1 MDNRDR
7 ETRSNLCFG
16 SIDWRYDLVITK
28 IDAGSTRAKS
38 GNDLYHARFYYFCK
52 CAIPGRSSV
61 ILDNLKPNGM
71 GAAILY
77 NGTKD
82 PKREDKMKTVR
93 MKGKNVEEAT
103 RAALAVLGKEREAVE
118 VKILNEG
125 KPAMLGVLGGED
137 AEVEVMAKEGAGEEA
152 KLVLQ
157 NILDKMGFLAMVDQ
171 VTEEEEGVSMSV
183 KGEDMGRII
192 GKEGN
197 MLKALEI
204 IVGTILWKVLGE
216 RKRVNID
223 AGGYREKREK
233 TLQQLADDIAK
244 EVIESGQEKVMP
256 RMTAADRRIIHMF
269 LKDNKK
275 VKTFSQGEGED
286 RRLVV
291 APGD

>member
-1 MDNRDR
+1 
-7 ETRSNLCFG
+7 
-16 SIDWRYDLVITK
+16 
-28 IDAGSTRAKS
+28 
-38 GNDLYHARFYYFCK
+38 
-52 CAIPGRSSV
+52 
-61 ILDNLKPNGM
+61 
-71 GAAILY
+71 
-77 NGTKD
+77 
-82 PKREDKMKTVR
+82 MKTVR